1 MLNTS
6 EFNGVEEVKVSKY
19 LNNIGIY
26 QLKIN
31 SVEAKVSK
39 AGDSADFIFH
49 VETPEITTEGFVADT
64 TATNGGIVGKV
75 SYGTYLKKP
84 EQFNE
89 FSKFLAILATKSG
102 VKEQLDANV
111 AGKNDFND
119 IAEALTKTFA
129 TMPFVF
135 MRIAGEK
142 YSYQKDGETKNGVK
156 LKFSRYGTF
165 ATLAE
170 GEGHLKPLD
179 STNAYDLKPVPTE
192 NTNQAVVSSE
202 VDY

>member
-1 MLNTS
+1 MLNTAN
-6 EFNGVEEVKVSKY
+6 FDGKEEVKVGKY
-19 LNNIGIY
+19 LKDIGIY

-31 SVEAKVSK
+31 KVEAKVSK

-49 VETPEITTEGFVADT
+49 VETPEVTTEGFVADT

-89 FSKFLAILATKSG
+89 FSKFLAILATKADL
-102 VKEQLDANV
+102 KDKLDANV
-111 AGKNDFND
+111 AGKSSFED
-119 IAEALTKTFA
+119 IAEALTTTFES
-129 TMPFVF
+129 MPFVF
-135 MRIAGEK
+135 MRITGEK

-179 STNAYDLKPVPTE
+179 PTNSYDLKPVPTE
-192 NTNQAVVSSE
+192 ATNQAVVTE
-202 VDY
+202 ADY

>member
-1 MLNTS
+1 MLNTQ

-39 AGDSADFIFH
+39 AGDAADFIFH
-49 VETPEITTEGFVADT
+49 VETPTVTTEGFVADT

-89 FSKFLAILATKSG
+89 FSKFLAILANKAG

-111 AGKNDFND
+111 KGKESFTD
-119 IAEALTKTFA
+119 IAEALTNTFA

-135 MRIAGEK
+135 MRITGEK
-142 YSYQKDGETKNGVK
+142 YSYQKDGEKKSGVK
-156 LKFSRYGTF
+156 LKFSRYGAF

-179 STNAYDLKPVPTE
+179 PTNVYDLKPEATE
-192 NTNQAVVSSE
+192 TTNQAVVSE
-202 VDY
+202 ADY